1 MRANLD
7 HLTSFKQSNKSVDEW
22 FNVVQDQVNLSKY
35 PLETAKILYNII
47 FWIFLHDEESVS
59 RTTSDGNV
67 DLDKFLANK
76 VQQFAKRM
84 ESSKA
89 ITFHVKQVAGDPQA
103 VQINLFRHQCTELQ
117 AGENKKTSSV
127 KPRQCWYK
135 LYTSWELLH
144 QTL

>member
-1 MRANLD
+1 M
-7 HLTSFKQSNKSVDEW
+7 
-22 FNVVQDQVNLSKY
+22 
-35 PLETAKILYNII
+35 
-47 FWIFLHDEESVS
+47 S

-89 ITFHVKQVAGDPQA
+89 IAFHVKQVAGDPQA

-117 AGENKKTSSV
+117 AGENKKKTSSV
-127 KPRQCWYK
+127 KPRQSNYK
-135 LYTSWELLH
+135 NHGSENSQVPSQH
-144 QTL
+144 K